1 MAAGQSQRFYSGVG
15 IFNWHYLSLPPQ
27 ILRVPGAPLES
38 KGLIYIYICTY
49 IYIYTVYNIYT
60 GVCVCFKVETTGV
73 AIEILYICIK
83 YLGRSISILRQ
94 LHLELSRIFNHF
106 WVQFQEFSDSAYYS
120 VLRVLHMQYAAR
132 VDIFT

>member
-1 MAAGQSQRFYSGVG
+1 M
-15 IFNWHYLSLPPQ
+15 
-27 ILRVPGAPLES
+27 
-38 KGLIYIYICTY
+38 YIY

-73 AIEILYICIK
+73 AIEILYTCIK

-120 VLRVLHMQYAAR
+120 VLRRTTYVVRRPGRHFYKVR
-132 VDIFT
+132 VYTLNDNLMFI